1 MTLLVASLAFEN
13 LGDIEVNAERAWRV
27 GAEAVE
33 LRIDSYGGDPAELA
47 AYLETRRD
55 RTWIITCRS
64 ANEGGRHRGDVTE
77 RIAMLIAAARTTNAY
92 VDVELADWRLSPEAR
107 RKLRETCV
115 AANSPERGFILSAH
129 YPMDLAGTLSA
140 LIEET
145 ATERDVA
152 AGKLAY
158 AVDHIADTF
167 QALDWMHEHG
177 DTIAAMAVGDDGA
190 WTRVLSK
197 KLGAFA
203 AYCSLDHESATAPG
217 QLTLCEMIDLYR
229 WREIDASTRVF
240 GVIGDPVAHSMSPLL
255 FNHWFAQSGINAVYL
270 PLHVRGDDREAVQRF
285 LDGCQ
290 ERPWLGIDG
299 LSVTIPHKTSAM
311 AWSGDRTEHMARGIG
326 AVNTL
331 SFRGR
336 KRHGFNTDCYAALS
350 SLTDALGC
358 ERDDLLGLSVD
369 VLGTG
374 GAARALLYGLPMFGC
389 DVTVYGRSP
398 ETVRSLA
405 GQFEVHPA
413 AWDKRTTGRGD
424 VLINAT
430 SVGLWPNV
438 DVSPMP
444 AEALAGRRLVFDV
457 VYNPPETKLLRDA
470 RAMCVET
477 LSGLDMFTRQAAMQF
492 VLWTGSLPDVPAGRD
507 LIMREIDRQGSS
519 PP

>member
-13 LGDIEVNAERAWRV
+13 LGELEVRAERAWRE

-33 LRIDSYGGDPAELA
+33 LRIDLYGGDPAELA
-47 AYLETRRD
+47 AYLETHRG

-64 ANEGGRHRGDVTE
+64 AKEGGFHQGDATE
-77 RIAMLIAAARTTNAY
+77 RIAMLLAVACGTNAY
-92 VDVELADWRLSPEAR
+92 VDVELADWPRSSDAR
-107 RKLRETCV
+107 RELCDTLA
-115 AANSPERGFILSAH
+115 AANLPERGFILSAH
-129 YPMDLAGTLSA
+129 DPIDLPGTLSA

-145 ATERDVA
+145 ATEHDVA

-158 AVDHIADTF
+158 AVDHIADSF
-167 QALDWMHEHG
+167 HALDWMREHG
-177 DTIAAMAVGDDGA
+177 DAIAAMAVGDDGA

-217 QLTLCEMIDLYR
+217 QLTLCELIDRYR

-255 FNHWFAQSGINAVYL
+255 FNYWFAQSGINAVYL
-270 PLHVRGDDREAVQRF
+270 PLHVRGDDRDAVQRF
-285 LDGCQ
+285 LDGCR
-290 ERPWLGIDG
+290 ERPWLDIDG

-311 AWSGDRTEHMARGIG
+311 SWLGDRTDHMARGIG

-336 KRHGFNTDCYAALS
+336 KTQGFNTDCYAALS

-358 ERDDLLGLSVD
+358 ERDDLFGLSVD

-389 DVTVYGRSP
+389 DVKVYGRSP

-405 GQFEVHPA
+405 GEFEVHPA
-413 AWDKRTTGRGD
+413 AWDKRTVGRGD

-430 SVGLWPNV
+430 SVGLWPDV

-444 AEALAGRRLVFDV
+444 PEALAGRRLVFDV
-457 VYNPPETKLLRDA
+457 IYNPPETKLLRDA
-470 RAMCVET
+470 RAAGVET
-477 LSGLDMFTRQAAMQF
+477 LSGLDMFVRQAAMQF
-492 VLWTGSLPDVPAGRD
+492 VLWTGRCPDEPTGRD
-507 LIMREIDRQGSS
+507 LIMREIERQGSS
-519 PP
+519 S